1 MSNQETGSVS
11 VDTTVIRLR
20 ERHINKVAVLKKLT
34 EPLALIATLVVL
46 SVIFTILNPRFATPE
61 NFVNLLNQASLPL
74 ILGVGAT
81 LVILLGSIDL
91 SIEGVMGA
99 SAMAFVLLSA
109 NTRGAGALGHETAN
123 EGFGLLAVVVGVLV
137 GVIFGSASGALVTK
151 ARVPSFVVT
160 LGMWFFGLGFA
171 TVLFGTETIPFL
183 SDPDV
188 SGWASALTA
197 GIPNSFWA
205 AVVVV
210 ALGSAVLG
218 LTRIGRSVL
227 AIGNNE
233 SIAKNSG
240 LKVDRIKIMIFAL
253 AGGLSGIGGIIAAIK
268 LGSGSPQV
276 GLGTLFTVIP
286 AVVIGGTSLG
296 GGRGGIM
303 RTALAVLLLTVLN
316 NGLILAGVSPNYQSG
331 IAGAIVIAAI
341 IFAAS
346 SQRDRLRIAK

>member
-1 MSNQETGSVS
+1 MANQKTSPVS
-11 VDTTVIRLR
+11 VDTTAIRLR
-20 ERHINKVAVLKKLT
+20 ETKINKLSILNRLT
-34 EPLALIATLVVL
+34 EPLALIATLVIL
-46 SVIFTILNPRFATPE
+46 SIIFTVLNPRFASPE

-109 NTRGAGALGHETAN
+109 NTRGSGALGHETAN
-123 EGFGLLAVVVGVLV
+123 EGFGVLAIIVAILVGVL
-137 GVIFGSASGALVTK
+137 FGSASGAIVTK
-151 ARVPSFVVT
+151 AKVPSFVVT
-160 LGMWFFGLGFA
+160 LGMWFVGLGLA
-171 TVLFGTETIPFL
+171 TILFGTETIPFL
-183 SDPDV
+183 SDPAV

-210 ALGSAVLG
+210 AIGSAVLG

-233 SIAKNSG
+233 TIARNSG
-240 LKVDRIKIMIFAL
+240 LKVDRIKIMIFGI
-253 AGGLSGIGGIIAAIK
+253 AGGLSGVGGIIAAIK
-268 LGSGSPQV
+268 LGSGSPHV
-276 GLGTLFTVIP
+276 GIGTLFIVIP

>member
-1 MSNQETGSVS
+1 MANQKSSPVG
-11 VDTTVIRLR
+11 VDTTAIRIR
-20 ERHINKVAVLKKLT
+20 ERNINKTAFLKRLT
-34 EPLALIATLVVL
+34 EPLALMTTLVILV
-46 SVIFTILNPRFATPE
+46 VIFSILNPRFASSE
-61 NFVNLLNQASLPL
+61 NFINLLNQASLPM

-109 NTRGAGALGHETAN
+109 NTRGAGALGHDTTS
-123 EGFGLLAVVVGVLV
+123 EGFGVFAVIVAIIVGM
-137 GVIFGSASGALVTK
+137 IFGTASGTILTK
-151 ARVPSFVVT
+151 AKVPSFVVT
-160 LGMWFFGLGFA
+160 LGMWFVGLGLA

-183 SDPDV
+183 SDPSV
-188 SGWASALTA
+188 SGWSSALTL
-197 GIPNSFWA
+197 GVPNSFWA
-205 AVVVV
+205 AVLVVI
-210 ALGSAVLG
+210 LGSALLG

-233 SIAKNSG
+233 SIARNSG
-240 LKVDRIKIMIFAL
+240 LKVDRIKIVIFAI
-253 AGGLSGIGGIIAAIK
+253 AGGLSAIGGIIAAIK
-268 LGSGSPQV
+268 LGSGSPHV
-276 GLGTLFTVIP
+276 GLGSLFVVIP

-316 NGLILAGVSPNYQSG
+316 NGLILAGVSPNFQSG

-341 IFAAS
+341 IFSAS